1 MGSFSIDRVRSDFPI
16 LQQKIGRHRLV
27 YFDNAATTQK
37 PEVVIEAL
45 NSYYRYENAN
55 VHRGI
60 HYLSEQ
66 ATLAYENARKV
77 VKEYINAPQEKEII
91 FVRGVTE
98 GINLLAN
105 GFGSILKPKDEI
117 LITALEHHAN
127 IVPWQMIA
135 LKTGAKLKVIPIDK
149 GGEIVWQDI
158 ENSFSENTKLLS
170 CVHISNAIGTVVAV
184 ERLCKIAKKF
194 RVPVIVD
201 GAQSAAHL
209 PIDVQ
214 NIGCDFYLFS
224 AHKVLGPTGIGVL
237 WGKEDWLEKLPP
249 YQGGGD
255 MIERVS
261 FERTTYKDIPAKFEA
276 GTPHIAGGI
285 GLSEALIYINGLD
298 TEGIMKHEAGLL
310 EYATKQLMEIPDL
323 KIWGEAL
330 EKSCI
335 LNFSVKGIHSYD
347 ISTFLDSQGIAVRT
361 GLHCAEPLMDFLG
374 SGATTRASLAF
385 YNTFE
390 EIDCL
395 KDALIKA
402 VSLFK

>member
-1 MGSFSIDRVRSDFPI
+1 MGGFSIDKVRADFPI
-16 LQQKIGRHRLV
+16 LQQKIGGKRLV

-37 PEVVIEAL
+37 PKVVIEAL

-66 ATLAYENARKV
+66 ATFAYENARKV

-135 LKTGAKLKVIPIDK
+135 SKTGAKLKVIPIDK

-158 ENSFSENTKLLS
+158 EKSFSEHTKLLS
-170 CVHISNAIGTVVAV
+170 CVHISNAIGTVVAI
-184 ERLCKIAKKF
+184 ERLGKIAKKF
-194 RVPVIVD
+194 RVPMIVD

-261 FERTTYKDIPAKFEA
+261 FESTTYKDIPAKFEA

-285 GLSEALIYINGLD
+285 GLSEALLYLNSLD
-298 TEGIMKHEAGLL
+298 TEGMMKHEAGLL
-310 EYATKQLMEIPDL
+310 EYATEQLMEIPDL
-323 KIWGEAL
+323 KIWGEAS

-335 LNFSVKGIHSYD
+335 LNFSVKSIHPYD

-402 VSLFK
+402 VALFK

>member
-1 MGSFSIDRVRSDFPI
+1 MGSFSIDKVRSDFPI
-16 LQQKIGRHRLV
+16 LQQKIGGRRLV
-27 YFDNAATTQK
+27 YLDNAATTQK
-37 PEVVIEAL
+37 PKVVIEAL

-60 HYLSEQ
+60 HHLSEQ

-77 VKEYINAPQEKEII
+77 VKDHINAPQEKEII

-127 IVPWQMIA
+127 IVPWQMMA
-135 LKTGAKLKVIPIDK
+135 SKTGAKLKIIPIDK

-184 ERLCKIAKKF
+184 ERLSKIAKKF
-194 RVPVIVD
+194 RVPMIVD

-261 FERTTYKDIPAKFEA
+261 FEKTTYKNIPAKFEA

-285 GLSEALIYINGLD
+285 GLSEALLYFRGLD
-298 TEGIMKHEAGLL
+298 KEVIMKHEAGLL
-310 EYATKQLMEIPDL
+310 EYATEQLMEIPDL
-323 KIWGEAL
+323 RIWGEAT

-335 LNFSVKGIHSYD
+335 LNFSVKGIHPYD
-347 ISTFLDSQGIAVRT
+347 ISTFLDSKGIAVRT

-395 KDALIKA
+395 KDALTKA
-402 VSLFK
+402 VALFK